1 MTRKMKLKEQSG
13 GRLHWPYI
21 VQYVSTKDIY
31 IGKPNTD
38 GIADFAKIDDKK
50 VNALLADAS
59 DNGDSVGNYIFDLL
73 SGGEDDTEI
82 LLSYLES

>member
-1 MTRKMKLKEQSG
+1 M
-13 GRLHWPYI
+13 
-21 VQYVSTKDIY
+21 
-31 IGKPNTD
+31 D